1 MTGEEFLLNTKIE
14 SDLLK
19 ARNSLSTDR
28 LDMSFGEIISMYE
41 RGEMIINP
49 EFQRLFR
56 WTKTQQTLF
65 IESLLLG
72 IPIPSIFVAEDDFG
86 RWEIVD
92 GLQRISTVLSFFGK
106 LACFPEKNNL
116 TLLQGDL
123 IASLQGYEHQ
133 TLPMKLNL
141 SIKRASCRL
150 EIIKWNSNTD
160 MRYQLFKRLNTGGS
174 SLTDKEIR
182 NCVFRGTSSKFNDF
196 LKKMASNEKFIKL
209 IKPTQRQLDTL
220 YLEELILRFASLV
233 GGNWQSIEE
242 DFLSKHMSN
251 YMKNTVETDNYDY
264 EHLESLFNRV
274 INLLSPLGDGIFR
287 GMNGVFSS
295 GFYDGITIGLS
306 SRIDFYEKAGKEVL
320 SNKINKVVND
330 TEFRKYIGSASG
342 SRYNVTHR
350 IEIAIA
356 VFDSE

>member
-1 MTGEEFLLNTKIE
+1 MTEDEYLLNSKIE

-56 WTKTQQTLF
+56 WTKQQQTLF

-72 IPIPSIFVAEDDFG
+72 IPIPSIFVAEDNSG

-106 LACFPEKNNL
+106 LVSFPEKNNL
-116 TLLQGDL
+116 TLLEGD
-123 IASLQGYEHQ
+123 IITSLQGYDSQ
-133 TLPMKLNL
+133 TLPLKLNL
-141 SIKRASCRL
+141 NIKRASCRI
-150 EIIKWNSNTD
+150 EIIKWNSNID

-174 SLTDKEIR
+174 PLTDQEIR
-182 NCVFRGTSSKFNDF
+182 NCIFRGTSSKFNDF
-196 LKKMASNEKFIKL
+196 LKKMASNEKFIQL
-209 IKPTQRQLDTL
+209 IKPTQRQIDTL
-220 YLEELILRFASLV
+220 YLEELVLRFASLV
-233 GGNWQSIEE
+233 EGKWEYIQE

-251 YMKNTVETDNYDY
+251 YMKITVENEDYDY
-264 EHLESLFNRV
+264 EHLENLFTRI
-274 INLLSPLGDGIFR
+274 INVLYPLGDGIFR

-295 GFYDGITIGLS
+295 GFFDGIMIGTSLKL
-306 SRIDFYEKAGKEVL
+306 DFYESNEDVL
-320 SNKINKVVND
+320 SQKINKLITD

-342 SRYNVTHR
+342 SKYNVTHR
-350 IEIAIA
+350 IEIATT
-356 VFDSE
+356 VFGFE